1 MKTRLQAQIL
11 PSAFTSET
19 TSLLPATPPQK
30 RKGALEI
37 ARLAYRNEG
46 MGVFFRGLGVCSLR
60 AFVVNAAQWA
70 AYEWI
75 MRELGAKGG
84 SDIGVTDRVMSEIL
98 I

>member
-1 MKTRLQAQIL
+1 
-11 PSAFTSET
+11 
-19 TSLLPATPPQK
+19 
-30 RKGALEI
+30 
-37 ARLAYRNEG
+37 